1 MKILNKITKETILV
15 TGTNG
20 FVGKALI
27 NKLATESFFINAIT
41 RKSINSG
48 LSNSDNINIFFIDDF
63 VNDDLPSKVWNNI
76 TTVVHLAAKV
86 HQPSKDTIDDLK
98 EYYKINTQM
107 TTRLAKQAIK
117 KKVKVFI
124 FMSSIKVNGDY
135 TKTNEFFSNYDEAN
149 PQDLYAK
156 SKLEAENQLINLTKS
171 SDMDLVIIRPP
182 LVYGPGVKGNFLKL
196 IKFTMLGFPLP
207 FGFINNRRGY
217 IFIDNLV
224 DFIIC
229 CIKNPKARNNIF
241 LVSDFNDISTKDLVK
256 KINKLS
262 GKSNLIMNIPIPI
275 ISIFLTLIGKK
286 SMMYKLIYSLQVDI
300 THTKKVLGW
309 RPPLSVNEGLK
320 KTINSY
326 INQDY

>member
-1 MKILNKITKETILV
+1 MKKLNKITKETILV

-63 VNDDLPSKVWNNI
+63 VNADLPSKVWNNI

-86 HQPSKDTIDDLK
+86 HQPSKDTIYDLK

-196 IKFTMLGFPLP
+196 VKFTMLDFPLP
-207 FGFINNRRGY
+207 FGFINNRRSY

-229 CIKNPKARNNIF
+229 CIKNPKARNNQIH
-241 LVSDFNDISTKDLVK
+241 LSDTQKTLALHNEQSILKD
-256 KINKLS
+256 
-262 GKSNLIMNIPIPI
+262 
-275 ISIFLTLIGKK
+275 
-286 SMMYKLIYSLQVDI
+286 KLIIPHS
-300 THTKKVLGW
+300 
-309 RPPLSVNEGLK
+309 
-320 KTINSY
+320 
-326 INQDY
+326 